1 MASGDVTRVRH
12 YRYVRSIPVK
22 ANAVIRKNDLVLT
35 QDADGFAIPGAV
47 VASCKGI
54 GIAIE
59 DVDNTG
65 GASGAKTID
74 VEQGVFLLSNHGTN
88 TVAAV
93 DVAKMNNCFA
103 EGVEAVGN
111 DSVNKSPVGKV
122 VGLGWQNLSGVQVE
136 IKS

>member
-1 MASGDVTRVRH
+1 MASGDVTRVSH
-12 YRYVRSIPVK
+12 LRYVRGIPVK
-22 ANAVIRKNDLVLT
+22 ANAVIRKNDIVLT

-54 GIAIE
+54 GIAID

-65 GASGAKTID
+65 GASGDKTID
-74 VEQGVFLLSNHGTN
+74 VEQGVFFLSNHGTN
-88 TVAAV
+88 TVTNINL
-93 DVAKMNNCFA
+93 AKMNSCYA
-103 EGVEAVGN
+103 EGVETVGN

-136 IKS
+136 IRS